1 MNRALVEAEKNINNV
16 MVKNSTFIFDI
27 TSKGMRHLMY
37 TFFFFLMM
45 QFTSYGQGVNITE
58 HGSIRS
64 LMNNYIFNNK
74 EAVTVDGWRIQII
87 TTSDRRR
94 MEKALVKFQRMYP
107 DMIADWSHRNP
118 NYQVKVGAF
127 RDKLDYQGFLLK
139 VKQDFPSALPVRE
152 QLRKEE
158 LLR

>member
-1 MNRALVEAEKNINNV
+1 
-16 MVKNSTFIFDI
+16 MVKNSNTY
-27 TSKGMRHLMY
+27 Y
-37 TFFFFLMM
+37 TMLLKRILTIMGVLFFLCSV
-45 QFTSYGQGVNITE
+45 QFSAFGQGVRITE

-64 LMNNYIFNNK
+64 LMNNYVIKNK
-74 EAVTVDGWRIQII
+74 ETASVQGWRIQIV
-87 TTSDRRR
+87 TTSDRRK

-107 DMIADWSHRNP
+107 DMIADWTHLNP

-139 VKQDFPSALPVRE
+139 VKQDFPSALPVKA